1 MNEVIV
7 NIEDDHWEKIS
18 GFIEWKNKLDIV
30 FEKTLKR
37 IYFGPKSFYV
47 NLLLSNDKNI
57 RILNKKFLNKDNSTN
72 VLSFPQFNL
81 NDIDKIDT
89 VFHENILLLGDIIMA
104 YNKIMRESKEFGFKF
119 FDRATHLLIHSILHL
134 FGFDHMESDER
145 KKMEGLEIEIL
156 KDMRL
161 KNPYISED

>member
-7 NIEDDHWEKIS
+7 NIEDDHWEKNS
-18 GFIEWKNKLDIV
+18 GFIEWKSNLDIV
-30 FEKTLKR
+30 FKKTFKR
-37 IYFGPKSFYV
+37 IYFGPKSLYV

-72 VLSFPQFNL
+72 VLSFPQFDL
-81 NDIDKIDT
+81 DDIDKIDT

-134 FGFDHMESDER
+134 FGFDHMKLDER

-156 KDMRL
+156 KDMGL